1 MGLRKQVLEHVSQE
15 VFLNLLKSVHSV
27 KFQSLLIFHHK
38 NGLKIRLG
46 NAIVL
51 AIGMKEASI
60 TEAESVVGVF
70 EQVSNL
76 CCSC

>member
-1 MGLRKQVLEHVSQE
+1 MGLRKQVLGHVSQE
-15 VFLNLLKSVHSV
+15 VFLNLLKSVHSI

-38 NGLKIRLG
+38 NGLKIGLG
-46 NAIVL
+46 NTIVL